1 MVIGEDRWRQ
11 HGGGGGRVNV
21 LGLWDGHD
29 AGAALVVGGRLVAA
43 VNEERFS
50 RRKLEVGFP
59 SRSISVC
66 LEIGGL
72 RAADVDVVAAS
83 TSDLAKTLS
92 RWWPATKERHYL
104 LRRRLCRPGTVGR
117 LQKRAKYWI
126 TEIGSSGLTHRL
138 SRHAIRRE
146 LSGRAICPQS
156 LWVFDHHACHAAAAA
171 WGSRMDPAVVITVDG
186 VGDGLAATVSVFGD
200 GRLQRVSAT
209 PARDSLGVFF
219 EHVTNLLNMRE
230 LEDEGKVMALADYTV
245 DVDDADNPLLPL
257 ITVDGLRL
265 RSRVAGHAMYSRLR
279 ELLWSCP
286 NEQFAWM
293 AQRTVELRVEE
304 LVINAVRETGI
315 PRVALAG
322 GVASNIKANRRAKL
336 RPEVEDLY
344 VFPHM
349 GDGGL
354 AVGAAVL
361 AVVEHDEKPD
371 IDLNDVGLGPGWTL
385 ETVSGALSE
394 AGLPFTESRDVA
406 ADAAELIAQGRIVLW
421 FQGRMEYGPRALG
434 HRSVLARP
442 DRLDIRHRLN
452 LTLKKRVWYQPFG
465 PSILERDARRV
476 FCDWKGAPNRH
487 MTTAY
492 RVDPAH
498 RARLE
503 AVVSVDG
510 SCRAQVV
517 SEEQGGSFAQLL
529 KNLRRRIGIGAALN
543 TSFNLHGQP
552 LVCTP
557 DDAIAVFRENG
568 ADALV
573 IGPMLVRPA

>member
-1 MVIGEDRWRQ
+1 M
-11 HGGGGGRVNV
+11 NV
-21 LGLWDGHD
+21 LGIWDGHD
-29 AGAALVVGGRLVAA
+29 AGAALLVGGRLVAA
-43 VNEERFS
+43 VNEERCS

-66 LEIGGL
+66 LEIAGVG
-72 RAADVDVVAAS
+72 AADVDVVAAS
-83 TSDLAKTLS
+83 TSDVAKTLS
-92 RWWPATKERHYL
+92 RWWPAMRERYYL
-104 LRRRLCRPGTVGR
+104 LRRRLRAPGVLGR
-117 LQKRAKYWI
+117 LQKRTKYWI
-126 TEIGSSGLTHRL
+126 TEIGPSRLTSRL

-146 LSGRAICPQS
+146 LAERAIEPRS
-156 LWVFDHHACHAAAAA
+156 LVVLDHHACHAAGAA
-171 WGSRMDPAVVITVDG
+171 WASGMDPCVVITVDG
-186 VGDGLAATVSVFGD
+186 VGDGLSATVSVFGD
-200 GRLQRVSAT
+200 GRLRRVSST

-219 EHVTNLLNMRE
+219 EHVTSLLNMRE

-245 DVDDADNPLLPL
+245 EVDDADNPLLPL
-257 ITVDGLRL
+257 ITVDGLRF
-265 RSRVAGHAMYSRLR
+265 RGQVAGHAMCSRLR
-279 ELLWSCP
+279 KVLWSCP
-286 NEQFAWM
+286 NEQFARM

-304 LVINAVRETGI
+304 LVVNAVRATGI
-315 PRVALAG
+315 GNVVLAG

-361 AVVEHDEKPD
+361 AAVEHGETPS
-371 IDLNDVGLGPGWTL
+371 IDLSDAGLGPEWPA
-385 ETVSGALSE
+385 ETVSAVLRD
-394 AGLPFTESRDVA
+394 AGLPFRESRDVA
-406 ADAAELIAQGRIVLW
+406 SDAAELIADGRIVLW

-442 DRLDIRHRLN
+442 DRPDIRHRLN
-452 LTLKKRVWYQPFG
+452 LELKRRVWYQPFG
-465 PSILERDARRV
+465 PSILERDARQV

-492 RVDPAH
+492 EVDPAH

-503 AVVSVDG
+503 GVVSVDG

-517 SEEQGGSFAQLL
+517 PDEHDGPFTRLL
-529 KNLRRRIGIGAALN
+529 KNLRRRIGIGAVLN

-557 DDAIAVFRENG
+557 EDAIAVYRQNG
-568 ADALV
+568 ADALA